1 MKVDNNPGY
10 SKLPSIDLGFEGRPK
25 VNSLDN
31 VQYRPGG
38 GNKQILNQKLKWN
51 AQAKVGSLDDR
62 HMQKRPQSYHS
73 DGAKDISAIKFPK
86 IYQDRLNFTNA
97 RNGWGW

>member
-1 MKVDNNPGY
+1 MAMKVNNNPGY

-38 GNKQILNQKLKWN
+38 GNELTF
-51 AQAKVGSLDDR
+51 G
-62 HMQKRPQSYHS
+62 RPSKPRSIEGNFEYPWLLLTFM
-73 DGAKDISAIKFPK
+73 AIMF
-86 IYQDRLNFTNA
+86 
-97 RNGWGW
+97 